1 MALSKND
8 SSSQQTIVLQNVP
21 PKGPLELKIDSPT
34 DYTALG
40 ITVTVSIITAIIS
53 AWITIT
59 LVDRTNRNLMKSQ
72 NKLQKELIESH
83 ITQQKN
89 DISTRS
95 RQEWIKDVRNMM
107 TDFLQLATLIPLHS
121 YEFITSG
128 ILFNKKEISE
138 ERYLSISDK
147 NKKVI
152 ADLNNLG
159 MKLDLTLS
167 KDNELDREI
176 CTLINEIMGLM
187 EKITSQYII
196 LVDQYKEQPNMIKAI
211 DYIDRPEF
219 YKIIQNIELIK
230 IKTKVLLKNEWERVK
245 NLN

>member
-8 SSSQQTIVLQNVP
+8 SSPQQTIVLQNVP

-95 RQEWIKDVRNMM
+95 RQEWIKEVRNI
-107 TDFLQLATLIPLHS
+107 TADFLQLATLIPLYS
-121 YEFITSG
+121 YEFISSG
-128 ILFNKKEISE
+128 ILFKKEEISE
-138 ERYLSISDK
+138 ERYLSASDK

-152 ADLNNLG
+152 SDLNNLG

-187 EKITSQYII
+187 QNITSRYIS
-196 LVDQYKEQPNMIKAI
+196 LVEEYKIKPDMLRANDYINHEDFYKMIK
-211 DYIDRPEF
+211 
-219 YKIIQNIELIK
+219 NIELIK
-230 IKTKVLLKNEWERVK
+230 IKTKQLLKNEWERVK